1 VGNGSGL
8 TNIPLSGL
16 QTVPLTNNHTAAV
29 TLGGNL
35 TLNGTANIAPNQTA
49 SSGSSLMTRGLGD
62 GRYLLGSGSVG
73 SNNFFYPNTVFG
85 SGSSGWVYGTN
96 TVFKTELGYRLGFI
110 ANGDGCSI
118 IGATTTASTRPILI
132 GVTTEGYSRFGVY
145 ADGRLGWGTGTHT
158 MDPLL
163 SLSSRSNLLFTA
175 AVTVSNTVTTTG
187 TLTAGRVAIGATT
200 NRLEV
205 VGSDLL
211 WITGTTTQRVT
222 LGSYP

>member
-1 VGNGSGL
+1 M
-8 TNIPLSGL
+8 
-16 QTVPLTNNHTAAV
+16 
-29 TLGGNL
+29 
-35 TLNGTANIAPNQTA
+35 NGTANIAPNQTA

-62 GRYLLGSGSVG
+62 ERYLFGSGSVG
-73 SNNFFYPNTVFG
+73 SGSFYYPNTVFG

-96 TVFKTELGYRLGFI
+96 TVFKTESPGGAGYRLGLI
-110 ANGDGCSI
+110 ASGDGCSL
-118 IGATTTASTRPILI
+118 IGATTAAGTRPILI
-132 GVTTEGYSRFGVY
+132 GLTTEGYSRFGVY
-145 ADGRLGWGTGTHT
+145 ADGRLGWGTGTHA

-187 TLTAGRVAIGATT
+187 TLTAGRVAIGAAT

>member
-1 VGNGSGL
+1 
-8 TNIPLSGL
+8 
-16 QTVPLTNNHTAAV
+16 
-29 TLGGNL
+29 
-35 TLNGTANIAPNQTA
+35 
-49 SSGSSLMTRGLGD
+49 
-62 GRYLLGSGSVG
+62 
-73 SNNFFYPNTVFG
+73 
-85 SGSSGWVYGTN
+85 
-96 TVFKTELGYRLGFI
+96 
-110 ANGDGCSI
+110 
-118 IGATTTASTRPILI
+118 
-132 GVTTEGYSRFGVY
+132 
-145 ADGRLGWGTGTHT
+145 